1 MKIKPGSKLVMIG
14 DSITDCGRAQPVAE
28 GLFDPLGRGYVN
40 IVSALIGATY
50 PEHRM
55 RIVNVGCGGNTVK
68 SLKDRWQRDVI
79 DLKPD
84 WVSIMIGIN
93 DVWRQFDLPLMKEQ
107 HVLPDEYE
115 KTLDNLV
122 ATTLKSVKGVVLIAP
137 YYIEPNRNDAM
148 RARMD
153 EYGAIVKKIA
163 VKRKTLFVDTQSAFD
178 SILKTCHPNAL
189 SWDRVHPNQIGHTVI
204 ARAFLDTI
212 GFEWKRN
219 GLIEK

>member
-1 MKIKPGSKLVMIG
+1 MKIRPGSKLVMIG

-50 PEHRM
+50 PDYKM
-55 RIVNVGCGGNTVK
+55 RIVNVGSSGNTVR

-79 DLKPD
+79 GLKPD

-93 DVWRQFDLPLMKEQ
+93 DVWRQFDVPLMKEQ
-107 HVLPDEYE
+107 HVLLEEYE
-115 KTLDNLV
+115 KTLDKLV
-122 ATTLKSVKGVVLIAP
+122 EITLRSKKNVVLMTP

-153 EYGAIVKKIA
+153 EYGAVVKKIA
-163 VKRKTLFVDTQSAFD
+163 AKRKTLFADTQAAFD
-178 SILKTCHPNAL
+178 AILENCHPAAL
-189 SWDRVHPNQIGHTVI
+189 AWDRVHPNQIGHTVI
-204 ARAFLDTI
+204 ARSFLDAI
-212 GFEWKRN
+212 GFEWNRN
-219 GLIEK
+219 